1 MRAAQ
6 SSDSLRA
13 LALGIRF
20 ALGGGREG
28 WVRTGLTALGVG
40 LGVTLLLVAVAV
52 PHAMSARSD
61 RDAAR
66 MTMPAGDS
74 AGKGPASL
82 LIANAES
89 EYRDSSVRGRLVKPG
104 GPEAPLPPGLAAYPG
119 DGELA
124 VSPALDDLL
133 KSDDGRL
140 LRERLRGKVTAVIGD
155 EGLLGPAELAYYR
168 VDSTLRAGAP
178 GVSGAVFSV
187 RTQMS
192 YDATLLLLIV
202 VTFVVL
208 LVPIGVFIAAAVRF
222 GGERRD
228 RRLAAMRL
236 VGADSRTVRLVAAGE
251 ALAGALLGLA
261 VGAGLFLVARSM
273 AGLIT
278 FGISGAGLF
287 PSDLTP
293 APALVVLV
301 ALAVPAAAVGVSLL
315 ALRGVVIEPLGVV
328 RTARPVRRRLWWRLL
343 LPAGGLALLVPLVRG
358 GGGGG
363 GGVPVDQNKL
373 IGGTVLLLLGITA
386 LLPWLVEAFVA
397 RLDGGSVS
405 WQLAVRRLQ
414 LNSGLAARTVNG
426 IAVAVAGAIALHMLL
441 GGIDDRYVT
450 ETGADTDRAQLVAV
464 IPETSPAARD
474 ANRLGAEIARTE
486 GVQRY
491 IGLGSVGVGDRA
503 KSPKALEEVTVAD
516 CATLR
521 EVAKLPTCKDGDA
534 FVVRGADRP
543 DPSPL
548 LGAGRTVV
556 LRPDHFADMPRTAGE
571 AAGPPPVPWTLPAHT
586 RTAQAV
592 PGPDGHL
599 RGGLLATPGALPPR
613 TGSLALSVSVKI
625 DEDNRDAAERVR
637 NILAAADPNVTA
649 YSVAA
654 KATDRR
660 FAAVQKALYAG
671 ASCVLLL
678 IGVSLLVS
686 QLEQLRERR
695 KLLSVL
701 VAFGTR
707 RATLG
712 RSVLWQTAVPMALG
726 LVLAV
731 AVGVGLGLI
740 LLRMSAVPLAV
751 DWAGVAVMAGIG
763 GGVVALVGL
772 LSLPPLWRLMR
783 PEGLRT
789 E

>member
-1 MRAAQ
+1 MSTSP
-6 SSDSLRA
+6 SSSADSLRA

-28 WVRTGLTALGVG
+28 WVRTALTALGVG

-52 PHAMSARSD
+52 PHAMSARND

-66 MTMPAGDS
+66 MTMPAGEE

-82 LIANAES
+82 LIANAET
-89 EYRDSSVRGRLVKPG
+89 EYRDSSVRGRLVKPA

-124 VSPALDDLL
+124 VSPALDTLL
-133 KSDDGRL
+133 KSEDGKL
-140 LRERLRGKVTAVIGD
+140 LRERLRGKVTAVIGE

-168 VDSTLRAGAP
+168 VDSTLRSGAP
-178 GVSGAVFSV
+178 GVSGAIFSAQH
-187 RTQMS
+187 QMS
-192 YDATLLLLIV
+192 YDPTLILLIV

-261 VGAGLFLVARSM
+261 VGAGLFLVARSL
-273 AGLIT
+273 AGSIT

-293 APALVVLV
+293 APALVALV
-301 ALAVPAAAVGVSLL
+301 VLAVPAAAVAVALL

-343 LPAGGLALLVPLVRG
+343 LPAGGLALLVPMLRG
-358 GGGGG
+358 GGEG
-363 GGVPVDQNKL
+363 PADQNKL

-397 RLDGGSVS
+397 RLGGGSVS

-426 IAVAVAGAIALHMLL
+426 IAVAVAGAIALHMML
-441 GGIDDRYVT
+441 GGIDGKYVT
-450 ETGADTDRAQLVAV
+450 DTGVDTSRVQLVSM
-464 IPETSPAARD
+464 IPETSPAARNAD
-474 ANRLGAEIARTE
+474 RLRADIVRTE
-486 GVQRY
+486 GVQHY
-491 IGLGSVGVGDRA
+491 IGLGQVTVGDRA

-521 EVAKLPTCKDGDA
+521 EVAKLPTCKDGDVFA
-534 FVVRGADRP
+534 VRGGDRP
-543 DPSPL
+543 APSAVF
-548 LGAGRTVV
+548 GAGRTVV
-556 LRPDHFADMPRTAGE
+556 LRPDHFADMPKTAND
-571 AAGPPPVPWTLPAHT
+571 ADRPPSVPWALPAQI

-592 PGPDGHL
+592 PGPDGSK
-599 RGGLLATPGALPPR
+599 RGGLLATPGALPELAS
-613 TGSLALSVSVKI
+613 GSLALSVSVKI
-625 DEDNRDAAERVR
+625 DEDDRDAAERVR
-637 NILAAADPNVTA
+637 NVLAAADPNVSA
-649 YSVAA
+649 YDA
-654 KATDRR
+654 KATVMDRR
-660 FAAVQKALYAG
+660 FATVQKGLYAG

-731 AVGVGLGLI
+731 AVGIGLGLI

-751 DWAGVAVMAGIG
+751 DWAGVGVMAGIG
-763 GGVVALVGL
+763 GGVVLLVGL

>member
-1 MRAAQ
+1 MSKAQ
-6 SSDSLRA
+6 PIDVLRA

-28 WVRTGLTALGVG
+28 WVRTAMTALGVG
-40 LGVTLLLVAVAV
+40 LGVTLLLVSVAV
-52 PHAMSARSD
+52 PHAMSARND
-61 RDAAR
+61 RDMAR
-66 MTMPAGDS
+66 STMPAGD
-74 AGKGPASL
+74 AGESGPRSV
-82 LIANAES
+82 LIANAETQ
-89 EYRDSSVRGRLVKPG
+89 YRDNSVRGRLIKPG
-104 GPEAPLPPGLAAYPG
+104 GPEAPLPPGLAAYPK

-124 VSPALDDLL
+124 VSPALDALL
-133 KSDDGRL
+133 KSDEGRL
-140 LRERLRGKVTAVIGD
+140 LRERLKGKVAAVIGD
-155 EGLLGPAELAYYR
+155 EGVLGPAELAYYR
-168 VDSTLRAGAP
+168 VDSTLKAGTP

-187 RTQMS
+187 SSRMTF
-192 YDATLLLLIV
+192 DPTLLLLIV
-202 VTFVVL
+202 VAFIVL

-236 VGADSRTVRLVAAGE
+236 VGADSRTVRLIAAGE

-261 VGAGLFLVARSM
+261 VGAALFLVARSL
-273 AGLIT
+273 AGQIT

-293 APALVVLV
+293 PLALVFLVL
-301 ALAVPAAAVGVSLL
+301 LAVPVAAVGVSLL

-343 LPAGGLALLVPLVRG
+343 MPAAGLALLFYVIKRESG
-358 GGGGG
+358 GE
-363 GGVPVDQNKL
+363 VDQNKL

-397 RLDGGSVS
+397 RLDGGSLS

-441 GGIDDRYVT
+441 TGIDNRYIT
-450 ETGADTDRAQLVAV
+450 DTGADPSRAQLLTTVSDS
-464 IPETSPAARD
+464 SPAARKAD
-474 ANRLGAEIARTE
+474 RLKAEVTRTE
-486 GVQRY
+486 GVQKY
-491 IGLGSVGVGDRA
+491 IGLGSVSVGDRA

-516 CATLR
+516 CATLL
-521 EVAKLPTCKDGDA
+521 EVAKLPTCKDGDT
-534 FVVRGADRP
+534 FILRGGDRP

-548 LGAGRTVV
+548 FGAGRTVV
-556 LRPDHFADMPRTAGE
+556 LRPDHFASMPGPKKADT
-571 AAGPPPVPWTLPAHT
+571 PPPVRWTLPANT

-592 PGPDGHL
+592 PGPDGYN
-599 RGGLLATPGALPPR
+599 RGGLLATPGALPALAP
-613 TGSLALSVSVKI
+613 GSLALTAYVKI
-625 DEDNRDAAERVR
+625 DESSPDVAERVR
-637 NILAAADPNVTA
+637 NIFAAADPNAALYSARASVTNG
-649 YSVAA
+649 
-654 KATDRR
+654 R

-671 ASCVLLL
+671 AACVLLL

-707 RATLG
+707 RSTLG

-740 LLRMSAVPLAV
+740 LLRMSSVPAAV
-751 DWAGVAVMAGIG
+751 DWVGVAVMAGVG
-763 GGVVALVGL
+763 GGVVLLVGL